1 MTGRTAMK
9 IIGERLRSLRNSLGH
24 SQKEIAELIGVAQAS
39 VGRYE
44 QDIIT
49 PPPETFLWYADYF
62 GVSLDYIYGRT
73 DDPQGAMEKFEAGAL
88 KEQFSDDAKLRKF
101 VEFCFEP
108 GTAGNEKLKEAI
120 VEMLGGLNEKK
131 KPKKKK

>member
-1 MTGRTAMK
+1 MIRRTFMK
-9 IIGERLRSLRNSLGH
+9 IIGERLRTLRNSLGY
-24 SQKEIAELIGVAQAS
+24 SQKEIAGLIGVAQAS

-73 DDPQGAMEKFEAGAL
+73 DNPQGVTEKLEAGAL
-88 KEQFSDDAKLRKF
+88 KEQFSDDEKLRKF

-108 GTAGNEKLKEAI
+108 GTAGNDKLKETI
-120 VEMLGGLNEKK
+120 VSMLGGMGEKNNTK
-131 KPKKKK
+131 K

>member
-1 MTGRTAMK
+1 MK
-9 IIGERLRSLRNSLGH
+9 IISERLRSLRNSLGY
-24 SQKEIAELIGVAQAS
+24 SQKELSKMIGVAQAS

-49 PPPETFLWYADYF
+49 PPPETILWYADYF

-73 DDPQGAMEKFEAGAL
+73 DDPQGAMEKFEVGAL
-88 KEQFSDDAKLRKF
+88 KEQFSDDEKLRKF

-108 GTAGNEKLKEAI
+108 GTAGNEKLKEVI
-120 VEMLGGLNEKK
+120 VEMLGGNGPKRKK
-131 KPKKKK
+131 RDTK

>member
-1 MTGRTAMK
+1 MK
-9 IIGERLRSLRNSLGH
+9 IIGERFRTIRNSLGY

-73 DDPQGAMEKFEAGAL
+73 DDPQGAMEKLEPVAF
-88 KEQFSDDAKLRKF
+88 KEQFSDEEKLRKF

-108 GTAGNEKLKEAI
+108 GTAGNDRLKEVI
-120 VEMLGGLNEKK
+120 VEMLGGADEKK
-131 KPKKKK
+131 KPQKKR